1 MFEQAIRN
9 KVRFDSPVGFL
20 CLEDLWDLPLQS
32 RANRPNLDDIAREL
46 HLSLKNDDHVSF
58 VDDDAKSDPI
68 AQLKFDIVKH
78 VIAVKKAEAAAERAK
93 SDNAAKKQK
102 ILAILADKQD
112 DSLKQ
117 KSIEELQELAK
128 SL

>member
-1 MFEQAIRN
+1 MFEQATRN
-9 KVRFDSPVGFL
+9 KVRFESPAGL
-20 CLEDLWDLPLQS
+20 LSLEDLWDLPLQS
-32 RANRPNLDDIAREL
+32 RVNRPNLDDIARGL
-46 HLSLKNDDHVSF
+46 HAALKNDDHVSF

-78 VIAVKKAEAAAERAK
+78 VIGVKKTEAAAERAK

>member
-9 KVRFDSPVGFL
+9 KVRFHSPIGML

-32 RANRPNLDDIAREL
+32 RGNRPNLDDIARKL
-46 HLSLKNDDHVSF
+46 HAALKNDDHVSF
-58 VDDDAKSDPI
+58 VVDDAKSDPI
-68 AQLKFDIVKH
+68 VQLKFDIVKH
-78 VIAVKKAEAAAERAK
+78 VIGVKKTEAAAERVK